1 MPKRNAFSVLA
12 KVAGRSPAYE
22 FCFAKLEHFLQA
34 NKIEIFF
41 AAKNIESYFFSNFF
55 DFVKKT
61 FIPSSGNFS
70 FMAFIIALTFSA
82 SDFFT

>member
-1 MPKRNAFSVLA
+1 MNFHKIAFL
-12 KVAGRSPAYE
+12 KIPEEEMRDELFEGNLKIRGFSPA
-22 FCFAKLEHFLQA
+22 AALA
-34 NKIEIFF
+34 